1 MEGDTAII
9 RLAKENMKFSAGHFT
24 IFSASERE
32 RLHGHNVR
40 VEADIEARML
50 GNGMCFD
57 YGLYKDRIVALCR
70 ELNEWFIL
78 LSRSPHLRIE
88 EQGEYLYATFA
99 GQRIP
104 FLRADVLL
112 LPIENATLEE
122 FAAWF
127 LARLGGDREAL
138 RAHRIDAIEVRVFP
152 VPARARVAAPGSTDG
167 VDLAAARRRR
177 AVAQRAPA

>member
-1 MEGDTAII
+1 MNDSVTI

-32 RLHGHNVR
+32 RLHGHNFR

-78 LSRSPHLRIE
+78 PSRSPHLRIE

-112 LPIENATLEE
+112 LPIANSTLEE
-122 FAAWF
+122 FAGYF
-127 LARLGGDREAL
+127 IERLAEDRQAL
-138 RAHRIDAIEVRVFP
+138 REHRIDAIEVRVFSG
-152 VPARARVAAPGSTDG
+152 PGQSAG
-167 VDLAAARRRR
+167 RRLRFDDD
-177 AVAQRAPA
+177 

>member
-32 RLHGHNVR
+32 RLHGHNFR

-57 YGLYKDRIVALCR
+57 YGIYKARVVALCR
-70 ELNEWFIL
+70 ELNEWTIL
-78 LSRSPHLRIE
+78 PTRSPHLRVE
-88 EQGEYLYATFA
+88 EDGEHVYAHFN
-99 GQRIP
+99 GERIP
-104 FLRADVLL
+104 FLRGDVLL

-122 FAAWF
+122 FSAYF
-127 LARLGGDREAL
+127 LDRLMDDVDTLRAL
-138 RAHRIDAIEVRVFP
+138 RIEAMDVRVFSG
-152 VPARARVAAPGSTDG
+152 PGQSAG
-167 VDLAAARRRR
+167 RRR
-177 AVAQRAPA
+177 VVG